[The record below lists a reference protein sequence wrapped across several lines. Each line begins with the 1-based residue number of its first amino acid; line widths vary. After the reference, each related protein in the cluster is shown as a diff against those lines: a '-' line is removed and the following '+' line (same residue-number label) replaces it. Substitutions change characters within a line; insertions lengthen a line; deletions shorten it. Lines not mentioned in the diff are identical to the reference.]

1 MGRKRLGVIVVDEK
15 DLVQT
20 LWPAIKV
27 LFLVR
32 IVRTLQCMTGL
43 LLAFY
48 DRREHHMRVIDMP
61 IEELSHGAP
70 LRKYTHTGF

>member
-1 MGRKRLGVIVVDEK
+1 MVDEK
-15 DLVQT
+15 DLVRM

-32 IVRTLQCMTGL
+32 IVLTLQCMTGL